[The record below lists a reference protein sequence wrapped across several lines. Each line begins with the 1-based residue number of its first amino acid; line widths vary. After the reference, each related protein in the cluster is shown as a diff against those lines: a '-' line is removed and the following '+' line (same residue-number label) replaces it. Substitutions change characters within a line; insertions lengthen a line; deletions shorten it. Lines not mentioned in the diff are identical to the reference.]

1 MQLYY
6 IYLGTLKSTDAWFH
20 LQDSDLTGRS
30 RDSLVGS
37 GLFKNFPS
45 DPNRQPR
52 LNIIL
57 L

>member
-30 RDSLVGS
+30 RDSLAFLKTSQVIRIGNQ
-37 GLFKNFPS
+37 G
-45 DPNRQPR
+45 
-52 LNIIL
+52 
-57 L
+57 